1 MTYTTFSDGF
11 AAFIDP
17 AAPNLEYILDT
28 AAGDFSADYDMDAA
42 LKDYVEE
49 INKLTH
55 PLGVDVTL
63 SNIAYKTS
71 IDMDVDPDDIKDAA
85 LSVDVYDVLARHDIS
100 KK

>member
-17 AAPNLEYILDT
+17 AAPNLGYILDT
-28 AAGDFSADYDMDAA
+28 AAGDSSAYYDMDAA

-49 INKLTH
+49 INRHTLQ
-55 PLGVDVTL
+55 LGVCITL
-63 SNIAYKTS
+63 SGVSYLIS
-71 IDMDVDPDDIKDAA
+71 IDSNVDSDDIKDAA
-85 LSVDVYDVLARHDIS
+85 LSVDVYDILDRHDIS

>member
-28 AAGDFSADYDMDAA
+28 AAGDSSANYDMDA
-42 LKDYVEE
+42 
-49 INKLTH
+49 
-55 PLGVDVTL
+55 
-63 SNIAYKTS
+63 
-71 IDMDVDPDDIKDAA
+71 DPDDIKDAV

-100 KK
+100 KE